1 MAFDGQTWEVL
12 GPLLF
17 VVGGI
22 YLLGPELPMERTWA
36 RVTVFAAVWLIVG
49 RYVSWR
55 FFTTVLPAEGNWYEL
70 GWIWLCF
77 AVELLA
83 LFDALILYI
92 TFLRA
97 ADRSGEADDYE
108 KELRALAPQSLPS
121 VDVYIPTYNEPFA
134 VLEKTITGA
143 LFLDYPNFSIWI
155 LDDGRRPWLRDFC
168 QAKGVG
174 YITRPDNDHAKAG
187 NINHALTKTTGE
199 FVAIFDADFIVQ
211 RQFLMRTMGF
221 FADPSI
227 GIVQVPHAFYNHDP
241 LQTNLALRKAVP
253 DDQRFFF
260 EAIMPSRDAW
270 DAAFCC
276 GSNSVTRRAALRVTG
291 DALPTDS
298 ITEDMLLTLKLLR
311 KGYVTRYLCERL
323 AYGLAPEG
331 LNAFFIQRRRWA
343 RGAIQILYLMDGP
356 LGPGLT
362 LMQRLLFLPTHWLT
376 QGLSYSMT
384 ALVPVVLLWTGVL
397 PMVNVTSQE
406 IIFYLVPMLLAI
418 VGGIMLY
425 APRQYF
431 PLAVQVLGMFS
442 SLKILPTVL
451 ITLFKPFGH
460 VFKVTPKGG
469 AARGAPYDRQVFWT
483 AAILL
488 LLTSAGVAVNL
499 LPDWR
504 IISQSALIPVVAV
517 WAGYNVI
524 LLFIVCMIALQG
536 NVRRG
541 EERFPCDEDILLS
554 WSDKTQVIARLRD
567 LSLTGAGVICDE
579 TSTPLPVAKQEVTV
593 LVGEVGFIRG
603 RVARRDGTFLGL
615 EFSLGPSVE
624 RDLLVRKLFTSG
636 LVATS
641 IGASAWSATSAI
653 LKSIWT
659 APSAKLSAAA
669 DRDSPSDSSAS
680 TDKLPTM
687 SLVVPPASGPHE
699 GNLLAARRTA
709 RIR

>member
-1 MAFDGQTWEVL
+1 MAFDGQIWEVL

-22 YLLGPELPMERTWA
+22 YLLGPELPMSQTWA
-36 RVTVFAAVWLIVG
+36 RMTVFAAVWLTVG
-49 RYVSWR
+49 RYVNWR
-55 FFTTVLPAEGNWYEL
+55 LFTTVLPADGNWYEV
-70 GWIWLCF
+70 GWVWLCF
-77 AVELLA
+77 AIELLA

-92 TFLRA
+92 AFLKT
-97 ADRSGEADDYE
+97 ADRRGEADEYE
-108 KELRALAPQSLPS
+108 KQLRALSPETLPS
-121 VDVYIPTYNEPFA
+121 VDVYIPTYNEPFE

-143 LFLDYPNFSIWI
+143 LFLDYPKFSVWV

-168 QAKGVG
+168 LDKGVG
-174 YITRPDNDHAKAG
+174 YITRPDNAHAKAG
-187 NINHALTKTTGE
+187 NINHALTKTTGD

-221 FADPSI
+221 FADPGI

-276 GSNSVTRRAALRVTG
+276 GSNSVTRRAALRAAG
-291 DALPTDS
+291 DALPTES

-331 LNAFFIQRRRWA
+331 LKAFFIQRRRWA
-343 RGAIQILYLMDGP
+343 RGAIQILYLKDGP

-376 QGLSYSMT
+376 QGLSYTMA

-397 PMVNVTSQE
+397 PMVNVTLE
-406 IIFYLVPMLLAI
+406 GVVFYLVPMLLAI
-418 VGGIMLY
+418 VGGITLY

-442 SLKILPTVL
+442 SLKILPTVVVT
-451 ITLFKPFGH
+451 IVKPFGH

-469 AARGAPYDRQVFWT
+469 AARGVPYDRQVFWT

-499 LPDWR
+499 LPEWR
-504 IISQSALIPVVAV
+504 IISESALIPVVAV
-517 WAGYNVI
+517 WAGYNVV

-536 NVRRG
+536 TVRRG
-541 EERFPCDEDILLS
+541 EERFPCDEEILLAGP
-554 WSDKTQVIARLRD
+554 DKTQAIVRLKD
-567 LSLTGAGVICDE
+567 LSLTGAGVICDD
-579 TSTPLPVAKQEVTV
+579 TSTRSPMAKEEVTV
-593 LVGEVGFIRG
+593 LVREVGFIRG

-636 LVATS
+636 MVATS
-641 IGASAWSATSAI
+641 IGASAWSVTSAI

-659 APSAKLSAAA
+659 APSAKLSATA
-669 DRDSPSDSSAS
+669 DRDSQSDSSAS
-680 TDKLPTM
+680 TDKLPAS
-687 SLVVPPASGPHE
+687 SLVVLPASGPRDD
-699 GNLLAARRTA
+699 NLLAARQKA
-709 RIR
+709 RFQ